1 MNIYIKIQLGNY
13 FETKPDDFKTML
25 EFHKKVVEMINKRIT
40 TLIKAEL
47 KKLDDHTNIVK
58 FYRISYMLSKC
69 DILSL

>member
-1 MNIYIKIQLGNY
+1 
-13 FETKPDDFKTML
+13 ML

-69 DILSL
+69 YLLSL